1 MDGSRRDGTKS
12 KNVFYSSE
20 SCSSVLAQLAG
31 DIVID
36 T

>member
-20 SCSSVLAQLAG
+20 SSSVLAQLAG